1 MSKSID
7 SLIQA
12 ASFILCK
19 FSDGK
24 EDYDEWRDLADA
36 LLDVTTSTKCG
47 ELPRDQVERRLAV
60 FNERLSLLESQLRI
74 AEIS

>member
-47 ELPRDQVERRLAV
+47 ELPETK
-60 FNERLSLLESQLRI
+60 
-74 AEIS
+74 

>member
-1 MSKSID
+1 MSRSID

-19 FSDGK
+19 FSDGE
-24 EDYDEWRDLADA
+24 EDYAGWRNLADA

-47 ELPRDQVERRLAV
+47 ELPRHRVEKRLKV
-60 FNERLSLLESQLRI
+60 FNERLNLLESELRV

>member
-12 ASFILCK
+12 ASLVLYK
-19 FSDGK
+19 FSEGA
-24 EDYDEWRDLADA
+24 EVRAEWRDLADA

-47 ELPRDQVERRLAV
+47 ELPRYRVEKRLEV
-60 FNERLSLLESQLRI
+60 FNERLSLLEFRLRI
-74 AEIS
+74 AELS